1 MFLTEDRYVPGSGL
15 LQRISFDLMATLY
28 QLDLLYENELNV
40 EELWSNFTFAGA
52 GNLTNL

>member
-40 EELWSNFTFAGA
+40 EELWANFTFTGA